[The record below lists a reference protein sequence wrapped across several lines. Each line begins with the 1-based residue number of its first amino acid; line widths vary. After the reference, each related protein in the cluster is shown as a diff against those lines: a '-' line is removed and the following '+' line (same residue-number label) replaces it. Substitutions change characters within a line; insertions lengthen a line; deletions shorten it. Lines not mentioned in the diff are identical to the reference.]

1 MLSDKLQAGAHSK
14 LFKALLALIVISF
27 VLTSVGS
34 YLIPRLNTDPVT
46 IGEYKIS
53 SNEWTEQYNRRAQQL
68 HRYGPQAAALLENP
82 QYVV

>member
-34 YLIPRLNTDPVT
+34 YLIPRLNTILVPM
-46 IGEYKIS
+46 G
-53 SNEWTEQYNRRAQQL
+53 N
-68 HRYGPQAAALLENP
+68 
-82 QYVV
+82 